1 MSIVKGSKKGSGQ
14 ARQPNIAPDSAQS
27 KTRINI
33 LYGLAEGEIEGLA
46 NGNKS
51 ILLENTPLEDNN
63 GKLNFE
69 SVKVDFR
76 SGTNDQDYIE
86 GFPAVES
93 ETAIDVELKAGTPW
107 VKSFKNL
114 DLDALRIRLKW
125 GPLRT
130 QDATSGDVSG
140 VTIEYAVELQTDGGP
155 WTEVLKT
162 KISDKTS
169 ANYERAHRINLP
181 KADSDWLIRVRRI
194 TPNSTSEYVSDKMYI
209 EAVTEVID
217 AKLRYPNTALLG
229 LQYDA
234 ETFNNV
240 AKIAVECKGTKIK
253 LPSNYNPVSRTY
265 AGMWDGTFI
274 SAYSNNPAWVYY
286 DICTSDRY
294 GLGDRLTPFMIDKW
308 SLYRLGQYCDESVN
322 DGQGGQEPRFT
333 CNVYLQRAEEAYEI
347 LKKLAGV
354 FRAISYWDGNSIIC
368 DADIPQDTY
377 FTYTRANVIGE
388 FEYSGTRAR
397 DRHNV
402 VKVAFDNPANH
413 YKTEYE
419 YVRDEQA
426 ISDSG
431 QVRILDLNAWG
442 CTSRGQAQR
451 AGLWALKSEQSE
463 TRTVTFKV
471 GLDGWIPQPGR
482 VIEIADEL
490 FAGRANGGRVSAI
503 SEDRVNLT
511 IDRDDV
517 VAKPGDRLVVN
528 GENGK
533 AQTRIIQSINGRVIT
548 VTLPFDL
555 NSIAAENIWVIDAQD
570 LATMKFRVISIRQ
583 EEKNKFTINA
593 IQYNSKKF
601 DEIDSGAYFE
611 EVPISVINPTIQDP
625 VSDILITSENKVN
638 QGINITTMILSWK
651 QAKGAVKYLVEWRKD
666 NGSWLR
672 LPLTGNN
679 SLEVQGVY
687 SGNYQ
692 ARVTAISA
700 FEVSSLPVY
709 SSITELVGKNGLPPK
724 LEFIRATGIL
734 FGMQLDW
741 SFPKV
746 GAQDAAYVE
755 IRVSPDGVSN
765 IAPLGQFAYPTN
777 THKIQGLQP
786 NLIQYYSGRIVD
798 KIGNVGAWSEWVNGT
813 TIANPEA
820 VLDLISG
827 HIAESDL
834 AKELQGKIENTVNV
848 AEAAEQAAT
857 NAQTAASSAQTAA
870 SNAQT
875 AATDAKTAATSAQ
888 TAASTAQT
896 QATNAQQVAN
906 EASATA
912 ANAKNAADQAVT
924 AASSA
929 TAAAASAA
937 TTATNAQ
944 TTANNASVAANNANT
959 AAATAQASATSANT
973 AASNAQKDATSAIT
987 AAANAQTS
995 ANNAATAASKVA
1007 SDLTTTTNQLNQ
1019 KIADETGARTTAIS
1033 QMNDGLTTETTQ
1045 RKSEDAALL
1054 SNVETY
1060 KSSTNGTLSSLQTQ
1074 ITTNATNTSVNTSK
1088 ITSLDSRLTTN
1099 EGKTADATTS
1109 AATAQQTANTA
1120 VTNAAAAASS
1130 VTSLKA
1136 ELSTGKG
1143 INNIVAP
1150 FSDPQ
1155 ELSTN
1160 ILGASRTVALVNS
1173 LMRVKGKAY
1182 DVTFTAAAGNIYFG
1196 SASTAT
1202 VNTTAAG
1209 SITGGKRYM
1218 LSAYLKN
1225 LDATKQA
1232 DVYFTLLWFKRALD
1246 GSVSTSQVTLQSQLT
1261 GNLRVTPSN
1270 DGGTITFKGV
1280 VAPVD
1285 AFAFT
1290 FICTGNGTYNVAGSR
1305 ILIDMLMFEE
1315 SIGDDKPASTWTAG
1329 PADLGAIK
1337 TALDTN
1343 ATAISGI
1350 TTRVGNAEGTITSQG
1365 NSITQL
1371 NNSVT
1376 TINGALSNKAD
1387 ATALNA
1393 LTSRVSNA
1401 EGSISSQ
1408 STNITNLQ
1416 NSVTSINGTLLTK
1429 ADNAALQTL
1438 DSKVTTINGKVE
1450 VNSTAITSLSSSL
1463 NNATSFILMN
1473 AGNALTDWVT
1483 YAASGEYS
1491 VISEA
1496 TGQTGKVIQL
1506 GNNAGNDTVWMHA
1519 NNLIPFDQTKT
1530 YRIRARYRRRSGTGV
1545 IYVGIAQKTPDKAFY
1560 VTTTNTQTANM
1571 GSSNYAIS
1579 AHAPAIDEW
1588 QEVVAYFK
1596 GRSAGAAGG
1605 SGTQASPRT
1614 VSQMTGFITPMFLAN
1629 YANQT
1634 GTVELDYLI
1643 LEDAE
1648 AIAGNQANATALD
1661 TLDSKVTDVDGR
1673 LTTTTNSVT
1682 SLGSR
1687 MTTAEGGIN
1696 STNTAVSA
1704 LSTRMTNAEGSI
1716 TNQSSSITSLQ
1727 NSVTSINGT
1736 LANKADASAVTALT
1750 NRVTTAEGTITSQ
1763 GNSITSLRND
1773 LTTTNNAVATK
1784 ADSSALNTL
1793 DSKVTGI
1800 DGRVTSNA
1808 SAITSL
1814 KTELSTGK
1822 GANLLIASYSDPQ
1835 VLPYAAT
1842 KANVNLGLTPSLE
1855 RSGKAYTFTNVT
1867 SNVANYIYLGHY
1879 SDRTKASIGMTG
1891 GAKYLLSFYAK
1902 AEAAGFVGRFFLR
1915 ALDNT
1920 DAAIATTGL
1929 NLLGTS
1935 SQTVRFGTTWT
1946 KYSFYLSSPV
1956 PAGAVAGSLLFYTGG
1971 IAGEVTPAGAMVTID
1986 KMMIEEF
1993 IGTEKEGSSWVAGS
2007 PDLAAIQ
2014 TTLDANSSA
2023 ITNLTSRVS
2032 NTEGV
2037 VTSQSN
2043 SISSL
2048 NNSVTSINTALSS
2061 KADAS
2066 AVNTLS
2072 NKVTAAEGNITS
2084 QGNAITSLRNDL
2096 NTTNDKVST
2105 KADTSALTSLDTK
2118 VTSID
2123 GRVTT
2128 NTNAVTSLQGR
2139 VNTVE
2144 SGLSTKAEATALNN
2158 YYTKTEADSAT
2169 SGAIDTFNSQLTIG
2183 GVNVVTNS
2191 EAPRTSA
2198 ATSNKEYLLY
2208 ERSAELKAF
2217 YDENLD
2223 KPITI
2228 SFDMSVPVVGAVQVY
2243 SSNGSAHTFT
2253 TSVNAVIANQWIK
2266 YSVTVNPR
2274 THTANTTVS
2283 TIEFYGTYGTG
2294 RIPTIRK
2301 LQIEAGTKAT
2311 AWSPSPRDTKALLD
2325 ANATAIQTT
2334 QTKVDNIDGRLTTAT
2349 DSITSLGSRMSTA
2362 EGNITGTN
2370 SALSGLS
2377 TRMTTA
2383 EGKITNQSD
2392 SIASLQNSVSTIN
2405 GSLANK
2411 ADSSVVNSLTSR
2423 VAATEG
2429 SLVSQSGQITTLNN
2443 NLTTTNNNLT
2453 ATNTALNDVND
2464 LARLQTLGKPLRDDP
2479 MFATGTGGLGSYA
2492 AITGSSFTRQA
2503 KSSDNPSTS
2512 TNEMLL
2518 AFTSTVTGLG
2528 SGWYPTSPTL
2538 VGGPNKV
2545 FLIKQVIK
2553 MPVGF
2558 YLVAIGND
2566 IGTGGYRKIYGN
2578 IDGTGK
2584 FETYLTVVACGPDA
2598 TASIQG
2604 HFRAAVRSTQTGTT
2618 ANPIEVKLAS
2628 YEVFDV
2634 TAVNDTIPKAY
2645 RDSITANANAISTL
2659 TNTVTQQG
2667 NTITSQG
2674 NSITSLNNSI
2684 TSINGSLASK
2694 ADASAVTSLDSKV
2707 TLIDGKLTSNT
2718 SALTA
2723 LQSSFDGLPNQGV
2736 NIFGPEI
2743 SNPVEKPTN
2752 WTSGLPFEIV
2762 QSPDTVNVRA
2772 FQFTMPASSGSG
2784 TYFNIGG
2791 GQVPRQ
2797 WLNEGKYVFSFV
2809 AKTVGGTPPHPIE
2822 WQFYN
2827 ADSTRQRFSITA
2839 TLTRYSGVFTVPAG
2853 GAAVCMLLIG
2863 NPTAKAAGQVIN
2875 IERLMLERQVG
2886 SNTTPSTWIAGTDAS
2901 GMIISTQAKA
2911 TDLFNTATN
2920 QNTATAGRVTSLES
2934 RMTSTEGTLSTKADA
2949 SALQTLDTKVTNVDG
2964 KVTSNTNAI
2973 TSLNSTL
2980 SNATSSISMNA
2991 GNSLIDWTLFNALG
3005 EYSIVAQADGQAGRV
3020 IQLGNNAGNDMVWMH
3035 PNNFIPFD
3043 ATKTYRLRARYRRR
3057 FGTGSVYIGVSQKT
3071 PDKTLYVTTGN
3082 TLSADMGSSNYAL
3095 NAQTPAFDQWQEVV
3109 AYFKGRSTGAA
3120 TGSGSQA
3127 SPRTIS
3133 QQAGFITPMFLANYT
3148 NQAGIVELDYLILE
3162 DAEAIAGNQ
3171 ANATAL
3177 TTLDTKVTDVD
3188 GRLATATNS
3197 ITALGSRMSTAEG
3210 NISAT
3215 NTALSGLSTRM
3226 TAAEGGLTNQSNSIT
3241 SLTNSIN
3248 SLDSDSLIPDYNLA
3262 NPEKWISHYGYA
3274 MAQYFKNTTTGKI
3287 SNTVF
3292 RKDTTVPVNC
3302 FNYAR
3307 TPLPNDRTYKVS
3319 FWVRCSADSNGLLMI
3334 PIGRS
3339 TNDGKFT
3346 TAGYTSAGVAVTD
3359 VPKNETWT
3367 KIEKIVNLTS
3377 TSDANPQLFFGI
3389 APGHTG
3395 SAGWWEIQGYKVS
3408 PVLTTADA
3416 DSSFATSAALT
3427 SLTSTVT
3434 QQGSTLTSQG
3444 TDITSLKNSV
3454 TSINGTL
3461 TNKAD
3466 ASAVNTLS
3474 NRVTAAE
3481 GNITSQGNSITSL
3494 NNTLANNDLSNL
3506 ILNPDFID
3514 PKNGWTA
3521 GVIVDATDAAPN
3533 PPSPKA
3539 LKLNNRDSY
3548 YGPHVKCNVGDMF
3561 YVSAWFATPNTAA
3574 TATVVIG
3581 LNTRNVS
3588 AVNGWYTV
3596 AAKSTDKT
3604 IWTMVEGYFTVP
3616 AGAVEVRPWLQVSI
3630 AAADAPAQLW
3640 HVTNIQV
3647 RNITGNKKL
3656 ASDLQATSSALST
3669 LDSKAT
3675 NIDGRVTSASNN
3687 IVTLNNSVT
3696 NINTSLSQK
3705 ADASALTS
3713 LSNRVTTAEGNIS
3726 SQGGSITS
3734 LTNNLTVTTNTAN
3747 AALPKIQGGTG
3758 AAKLFRGALV
3768 FQQNGVNITG
3778 NIVIQ
3783 TPITF
3788 TSKMFRLALTGYNYL
3803 AGKTDINLNIGGYAY
3818 SGTSIIQHGVVNSGT
3833 LPIRVR
3839 LGVRNGTVVV
3849 ILTSQAPNA
3858 YWQYPKF
3865 NIDAEIGY
3873 TTAPDDWINGWSV
3886 SVIAE
3891 TDLATNGISA
3901 IVEPSLLDVSTEIAA
3916 NATAVTN
3923 LTNTVTQQGN
3933 TITSQGNSI
3942 TALNNS
3948 ITSINGALTT
3958 KADTSVVSD
3967 LGGRVTTTEGKIDA
3981 NTSSITSLTAN
3992 LKNTATGVTM
4002 SASIDVDPD
4011 NEWIYWVKNGEV
4023 TRADDASALGG
4034 KVYRF
4039 GNNAGNDHVNAK
4051 SRAKLP
4057 FDQTKTYRIRARYR
4071 RNSGTGTIYCA
4082 LFGIAADGVSH
4093 VNSSNTVTSDAGSS
4107 NYFVINQAPALN
4119 VWQEVTVYVKGRA
4132 AGAATGSWTLDS
4144 PRQVP
4149 NATAYISVQFLA
4161 NYSNAAGVV
4170 DLDYLIIEDADA
4182 IAANDTT
4189 AKALTSLT
4197 TRVSTAEGTITSQG
4211 NSITTLNNSITT
4223 INGTLATK
4231 ADSSA
4236 LTTLANRVTVTEG
4249 SITSQGSSITSLN
4262 SSVSGLL
4269 KDVEVTDTRSTN
4281 QAPSWYWATYP
4292 KRIVREFKQASTLGL
4307 TGMGTYV
4314 SLETYVYYSDATGGP
4329 IIQIARGTDSKLTAE
4344 RRSTNASTWGTW
4356 SQDIKTLSDGLV
4368 NKAEASALTSLD
4380 AKVTTIDGKVSTQAT
4395 SITNLTTT
4403 VGGHTS
4409 SIQSQ
4414 QQSIDG
4420 LTARATLKLQSG
4432 NLVGGVGIENDSKTV
4447 DFIVQ
4452 ANRFA
4457 IGAPSTVTGTVTPK
4471 YAFTYQSTST
4481 TLPNGTVIPA
4491 GLYLD
4496 NASIGYI
4503 NANKINADSLSAISA
4518 TLGTLTTYR
4527 DPAKPNGAR
4536 MVLTGSLITVYDD
4549 NNVVR
4554 VRLGLW

>member
-93 ETAIDVELKAGTPW
+93 ETAVDVELKAGTPW

-209 EAVTEVID
+209 EAVTEIID

-490 FAGRANGGRVSAI
+490 FAGRANGGRVSTI

-555 NSIAAENIWVIDAQD
+555 GSIAAENIWVIDAQD

-651 QAKGAVKYLVEWRKD
+651 QAKGAVKYFVEWRKD

-709 SSITELVGKNGLPPK
+709 SSITELIGKKGLPPK

-741 SFPKV
+741 SFPNV

-777 THKIQGLQP
+777 THKVQGLQP

-834 AKELQGKIENTVNV
+834 AQELQGKIENTVNV

-857 NAQTAASSAQTAA
+857 NAQTAANSAQTAA

-875 AATDAKTAATSAQ
+875 AATEAKTAATNAQ

-912 ANAKNAADQAVT
+912 ANAKNAAEQ
-924 AASSA
+924 AASTALTASNVATNAKNAADTAKSMAESA
-929 TAAAASAA
+929 TTAAANANTA
-937 TTATNAQ
+937 ATNAQ
-944 TTANNASVAANNANT
+944 TTAT
-959 AAATAQASATSANT
+959 
-973 AASNAQKDATSAIT
+973 NAQKTATD
-987 AAANAQTS
+987 
-995 ANNAATAASKVA
+995 AATAASKVA
-1007 SDLTTTTNQLNQ
+1007 SDLTTSTNQLNQ
-1019 KIADETGARTTAIS
+1019 KIADETSTRTTAIS
-1033 QMNDGLTTETTQ
+1033 QMKDGLTTETTQ

-1054 SNVETY
+1054 SNIETY
-1060 KSSTNGTLSSLQTQ
+1060 KSSTNNSLASLQTQ
-1074 ITTNATNTSVNTSK
+1074 ITTNATNTSANTSK
-1088 ITSLDSRLTTN
+1088 ISSLDSRLTTN
-1099 EGKTADATTS
+1099 EGKTADAITS

-1120 VTNAAAAASS
+1120 VTNAAAAASA
-1130 VTSLKA
+1130 VTSLKS

-1150 FSDPQ
+1150 YSDPQ
-1155 ELSTN
+1155 ELSAN

-1196 SASTAT
+1196 SASTST

-1209 SITGGKRYM
+1209 SITGGKGYM
-1218 LSAYLKN
+1218 LSAYFKN
-1225 LDATKQA
+1225 LDVAKQA
-1232 DVYFTLLWFKRALD
+1232 DVYISLLWFRRAAD
-1246 GSVSTSQVTLQSQLT
+1246 GTVSTAQATLQNQAT
-1261 GNLRVTPSN
+1261 GNLRVTPTN
-1270 DGGTITFKGV
+1270 DGGTISFKAV
-1280 VAPVD
+1280 TAPAD
-1285 AFAFT
+1285 AFAFS
-1290 FICTGNGTYNVAGSR
+1290 FICTGNGTYNVVGSR
-1305 ILIDMLMFEE
+1305 ILIDMLMLEE
-1315 SIGDDKPASTWTAG
+1315 YIGDDKPASTWTAG

-1337 TALDTN
+1337 SALDAN
-1343 ATAISGI
+1343 ASAISTL
-1350 TTRVGNAEGTITSQG
+1350 TTRVTNDEGVITSQGNSITQLNNSITTINGTLTNKADGTALNALTNRVSNAEGVITSQG

-1371 NNSVT
+1371 NNSVNS
-1376 TINGALSNKAD
+1376 INGTLSDKAD
-1387 ATALNA
+1387 ATALN
-1393 LTSRVSNA
+1393 S
-1401 EGSISSQ
+1401 
-1408 STNITNLQ
+1408 
-1416 NSVTSINGTLLTK
+1416 
-1429 ADNAALQTL
+1429 
-1438 DSKVTTINGKVE
+1438 
-1450 VNSTAITSLSSSL
+1450 
-1463 NNATSFILMN
+1463 
-1473 AGNALTDWVT
+1473 
-1483 YAASGEYS
+1483 
-1491 VISEA
+1491 
-1496 TGQTGKVIQL
+1496 
-1506 GNNAGNDTVWMHA
+1506 
-1519 NNLIPFDQTKT
+1519 
-1530 YRIRARYRRRSGTGV
+1530 
-1545 IYVGIAQKTPDKAFY
+1545 
-1560 VTTTNTQTANM
+1560 
-1571 GSSNYAIS
+1571 
-1579 AHAPAIDEW
+1579 
-1588 QEVVAYFK
+1588 
-1596 GRSAGAAGG
+1596 
-1605 SGTQASPRT
+1605 
-1614 VSQMTGFITPMFLAN
+1614 
-1629 YANQT
+1629 
-1634 GTVELDYLI
+1634 
-1643 LEDAE
+1643 
-1648 AIAGNQANATALD
+1648 
-1661 TLDSKVTDVDGR
+1661 
-1673 LTTTTNSVT
+1673 
-1682 SLGSR
+1682 
-1687 MTTAEGGIN
+1687 
-1696 STNTAVSA
+1696 
-1704 LSTRMTNAEGSI
+1704 
-1716 TNQSSSITSLQ
+1716 
-1727 NSVTSINGT
+1727 
-1736 LANKADASAVTALT
+1736 LT
-1750 NRVTTAEGTITSQ
+1750 NRVTTAEGQITAQGSAIVSIKNDLVATNNALSTKADSSALNTLDSKVTSIDGRVTSNAGAITSLKSELSAGKGSNLLIAPFSDPQVVPYTATKSGVEVSLADSTLRTGKAYNFKNLTANISNYVYIGNYSDGRQAPVAVRGGTKLLFSFYAKADVAGFIGRFALRVFNQSGASVQVVTLLWTSTQTQNVSFTTDLVKYTLYLSSPIHADGVTASILLYTGGASSAALTPAGAILTMDKLMIEEYVGDNKDGSPWVAGSADLNGIYASLDASATAVSNLTTRVTNAEGTLTSQ

-1773 LTTTNNAVATK
+1773 LTTTN
-1784 ADSSALNTL
+1784 
-1793 DSKVTGI
+1793 
-1800 DGRVTSNA
+1800 
-1808 SAITSL
+1808 
-1814 KTELSTGK
+1814 
-1822 GANLLIASYSDPQ
+1822 
-1835 VLPYAAT
+1835 
-1842 KANVNLGLTPSLE
+1842 
-1855 RSGKAYTFTNVT
+1855 
-1867 SNVANYIYLGHY
+1867 SNV
-1879 SDRTKASIGMTG
+1879 SK
-1891 GAKYLLSFYAK
+1891 
-1902 AEAAGFVGRFFLR
+1902 
-1915 ALDNT
+1915 
-1920 DAAIATTGL
+1920 
-1929 NLLGTS
+1929 
-1935 SQTVRFGTTWT
+1935 
-1946 KYSFYLSSPV
+1946 
-1956 PAGAVAGSLLFYTGG
+1956 
-1971 IAGEVTPAGAMVTID
+1971 
-1986 KMMIEEF
+1986 
-1993 IGTEKEGSSWVAGS
+1993 
-2007 PDLAAIQ
+2007 
-2014 TTLDANSSA
+2014 
-2023 ITNLTSRVS
+2023 
-2032 NTEGV
+2032 
-2037 VTSQSN
+2037 
-2043 SISSL
+2043 
-2048 NNSVTSINTALSS
+2048 
-2061 KADAS
+2061 KADA
-2066 AVNTLS
+2066 
-2072 NKVTAAEGNITS
+2072 
-2084 QGNAITSLRNDL
+2084 
-2096 NTTNDKVST
+2096 
-2105 KADTSALTSLDTK
+2105 SALTSLDTK

-2128 NTNAVTSLQGR
+2128 NTNVVTALQGR
-2139 VNTVE
+2139 VTTVE
-2144 SGLSTKAEATALNN
+2144 GGLSTKADASALNN
-2158 YYTKTEADSAT
+2158 FYTKTEADSAT
-2169 SGAIDTFNSQLTIG
+2169 SGAIDAFNSQLTIG
-2183 GVNVVTNS
+2183 GVNAVANS
-2191 EAPRTSA
+2191 EAPRTSTA
-2198 ATSNKEYLLY
+2198 ASNKEYLLY

-2223 KPITI
+2223 KPVTI
-2228 SFDMSVPVVGAVQVY
+2228 SFEMSVPIAGAVQVY
-2243 SSNGSAHTFT
+2243 SSNGSAHHFV
-2253 TSVNAVIANQWIK
+2253 TSVVAVIPNQFIK

-2274 THTANTTVS
+2274 TNTASTTVS

-2301 LQIEAGTKAT
+2301 LQIEAGNKAT
-2311 AWSPSPRDTKALLD
+2311 AWSPSPRDTQAALD
-2325 ANATAIQTT
+2325 ANASAIQTT

-2349 DSITSLGSRMSTA
+2349 ESITSLSSRMATA
-2362 EGNITGTN
+2362 EGNITSTN
-2370 SALSGLS
+2370 GAVSGLS
-2377 TRMTTA
+2377 TRMATA

-2392 SIASLQNSVSTIN
+2392 SITSLQNSVNSIN
-2405 GSLANK
+2405 GTLANK
-2411 ADSSVVNSLTSR
+2411 ADSSAVTNLTSR
-2423 VAATEG
+2423 VSTAEG
-2429 SLVSQSGQITTLNN
+2429 NITSQGNSITSLNNSLAVSGKGGTNLLIKSNVVGTYNGVAYPHHVYQLGEDWEVGAKYTLLWCADHTRGAGDNSSYLAVYAGGGNQYVQEVANSNGKVVRKITFTKSSSGVGKVINFYMINRPTADKNTVGTIYWAVLVKGDVITTD
-2443 NLTTTNNNLT
+2443 
-2453 ATNTALNDVND
+2453 AWI
-2464 LARLQTLGKPLRDDP
+2464 PS
-2479 MFATGTGGLGSYA
+2479 SY
-2492 AITGSSFTRQA
+2492 
-2503 KSSDNPSTS
+2503 D
-2512 TNEMLL
+2512 
-2518 AFTSTVTGLG
+2518 
-2528 SGWYPTSPTL
+2528 
-2538 VGGPNKV
+2538 
-2545 FLIKQVIK
+2545 
-2553 MPVGF
+2553 
-2558 YLVAIGND
+2558 YL
-2566 IGTGGYRKIYGN
+2566 
-2578 IDGTGK
+2578 
-2584 FETYLTVVACGPDA
+2584 P
-2598 TASIQG
+2598 
-2604 HFRAAVRSTQTGTT
+2604 
-2618 ANPIEVKLAS
+2618 
-2628 YEVFDV
+2628 DV
-2634 TAVNDTIPKAY
+2634 TA
-2645 RDSITANANAISTL
+2645 NASAISNL

-2667 NTITSQG
+2667 NTITSHS

-2684 TSINGSLASK
+2684 TSINGSLANK
-2694 ADASAVTSLDSKV
+2694 AESSALQSLDSKV
-2707 TLIDGKLTSNT
+2707 TTIDGKVTSNT

-2736 NIFGPEI
+2736 NLLGPEI

-2752 WTSGLPFEIV
+2752 WVSGLPYEV
-2762 QSPDTVNVRA
+2762 VSSTDTVNVRV
-2772 FQFTMPASSGSG
+2772 FQFTMPAASGSG
-2784 TYFNIGG
+2784 MYFNIGG

-2797 WLNEGKYVFSFV
+2797 WLTEGKYIFSFV
-2809 AKTVGGTPPHPIE
+2809 AKTVDGTPPHPID
-2822 WQFYN
+2822 WLMYN
-2827 ADSTRQRFSITA
+2827 VSATRLRFNITA

-2853 GAAVCMLLIG
+2853 GAAACMLLIG
-2863 NPTAKAAGQVIN
+2863 NPTAKAAGQVVV
-2875 IERLMLERQVG
+2875 IERMMLERQVG
-2886 SNTTPSTWIAGTDAS
+2886 SNTTPSTWIAGSDPS

-2920 QNTATAGRVTSLES
+2920 QNSATAGRVTSLES
-2934 RMTSTEGTLSTKADA
+2934 RMTSTEGALSTKADA

-2973 TSLNSTL
+2973 TSLNSALT
-2980 SNATSSISMNA
+2980 NATSTISMNA
-2991 GNSLIDWTLFNALG
+2991 GSPLADWTTYAATGEFNVIA
-3005 EYSIVAQADGQAGRV
+3005 EATGQSGKV
-3020 IQLGNNAGNDMVWMH
+3020 IQLGNNAGNDTIWLH
-3035 PNNFIPFD
+3035 ANNLIPFD
-3043 ATKTYRLRARYRRR
+3043 QTKTYRIRARYRRR
-3057 FGTGSVYIGVSQKT
+3057 AGSGTIYLGIAQKT
-3071 PDKTLYVTTGN
+3071 SDKAWYVTTGN
-3082 TLSADMGSSNYAL
+3082 TQAANMASSNYVV
-3095 NAQTPAFDQWQEVV
+3095 NAHAPVIDEWQEIVG
-3109 AYFKGRSTGAA
+3109 YYKGRSAGAA
-3120 TGSGSQA
+3120 TGSGSLA
-3127 SPRTIS
+3127 SPRTAS
-3133 QQAGFITPMFLANYT
+3133 QMTGFISPLFIANYQ

-3177 TTLDTKVTDVD
+3177 NTLDTKVTEVD

-3197 ITALGSRMSTAEG
+3197 ITSLGSRMSTAEG
-3210 NISAT
+3210 NISAA

-3248 SLDSDSLIPDYNLA
+3248 SFDSDSLIPDYNLA
-3262 NPEKWISHYGYA
+3262 NPEKWISHYGYD
-3274 MAQYFKNTTTGKI
+3274 MKQYFKTTTTGKVG
-3287 SNTVF
+3287 NTVF
-3292 RKDTTVPVNC
+3292 RKDTSVPVNC
-3302 FNYAR
+3302 FNYSLSAV
-3307 TPLPNDRTYKVS
+3307 PNDRTYRIS
-3319 FWVRCSADSNGLLMI
+3319 FWVRCSSDSNGSLSI
-3334 PIGRS
+3334 PVMYGYA
-3339 TNDGKFT
+3339 DGLWT
-3346 TAGYTSAGVAVTD
+3346 TSRYTALGIPAAMM
-3359 VPKNETWT
+3359 PT
-3367 KIEKIVNLTS
+3367 KDGNWYFVSVICNLTS
-3377 TSDANPQLFFGI
+3377 NTTIQQMRFGI

-3395 SAGWWEIQGYKVS
+3395 TAGWWEVQGYKVS

-3416 DSSFATSAALT
+3416 DSSFATSAALS
-3427 SLTSTVT
+3427 SLTSTVS
-3434 QQGSTLTSQG
+3434 QQGSTITSQS
-3444 TDITSLKNSV
+3444 TDITNLKNSV

-3514 PKNGWTA
+3514 PKSGWTA

-3539 LKLNNRDSY
+3539 LKLTNRDSY
-3548 YGPHVKCNVGDMF
+3548 YGPFVKCNVGDMF
-3561 YVSAWFATPNTAA
+3561 YVSGWFATPNTSA
-3574 TATVVIG
+3574 TATAVIG
-3581 LNTRNVS
+3581 LNTRNAS

-3604 IWTMVEGYFTVP
+3604 TWTMVEGYFTIP

-3630 AAADAPAQLW
+3630 AAADAAAQLW

-3669 LDSKAT
+3669 LDSKVT
-3675 NIDGRVTSASNN
+3675 NIDGRVTSSSNN

-3696 NINTSLSQK
+3696 NINTALSQK
-3705 ADASALTS
+3705 ADASAISS

-3726 SQGGSITS
+3726 SQGSSITS
-3734 LTNNLTVTTNTAN
+3734 LTNNLAVTTNTAN

-3758 AAKLFRGALV
+3758 AAKLFRGVLV
-3768 FQQNGVNITG
+3768 FQQNGANVVG

-3818 SGTSIIQHGVVNSGT
+3818 TGTSIIQHGVVNSGT
-3833 LPIRVR
+3833 LPTRVR

-3858 YWQYPKF
+3858 YWQYPNF

-3873 TTAPDDWINGWSV
+3873 TTPPDDWINGWSASLV
-3886 SVIAE
+3886 AE
-3891 TDLATNGISA
+3891 ADLASSGISA
-3901 IVEPSLLDVSTEIAA
+3901 IVEPSLLDVSTEITA
-3916 NATAVTN
+3916 NASAISN
-3923 LTNTVTQQGN
+3923 LTNTVTQQGG
-3933 TITSQGNSI
+3933 TITSHSNSI
-3942 TALNNS
+3942 TSLNNS
-3948 ITSINGALTT
+3948 ITSINGALNT
-3958 KADTSVVSD
+3958 KASTSAVTD
-3967 LGGRVTTTEGKIDA
+3967 LDSRVTTAEGKITA

-3992 LKNTATGVTM
+3992 LKNVANGITM
-4002 SASIDVDPD
+4002 SASLDVDPD
-4011 NEWIYWVKNGEV
+4011 SEWIYWTKNGEV
-4023 TRADDASALGG
+4023 ARADDTSALGG

-4039 GNNAGNDHVNAK
+4039 GNNAGNDHVNARSK
-4051 SRAKLP
+4051 AKLP

-4071 RNSGTGTIYCA
+4071 RLSGTGTVYCA
-4082 LFGIAADGVSH
+4082 VCCLALDGISH
-4093 VNSSNTVTSDAGSS
+4093 VNSSNTVSTDFGSS
-4107 NYFVINQAPALN
+4107 NYFVINQSPTNN
-4119 VWQEVTVYVKGRA
+4119 VWQEVTVYVKGRST
-4132 AGAATGSWTLDS
+4132 GAATGSWTLAA
-4144 PRQVP
+4144 PRQMP
-4149 NATAYISVQFLA
+4149 NATAFLSVQFLA
-4161 NYSNAAGVV
+4161 NYSNAAGMTE
-4170 DLDYLIIEDADA
+4170 LDYIIIEDADA
-4182 IAANDTT
+4182 IAANDAT
-4189 AKALTSLT
+4189 ANALSSLD
-4197 TRVSTAEGTITSQG
+4197 TRVTTAEGKITSQG
-4211 NSITTLNNSITT
+4211 SSITSLNNSITT
-4223 INGTLATK
+4223 INGTLSTK

-4236 LTTLANRVTVTEG
+4236 LTNLANRVTVTEN
-4249 SITSQGSSITSLN
+4249 SITTQGSSITSLN
-4262 SSVSGLL
+4262 ASVSGLL

-4281 QAPSWYWATYP
+4281 QPPSWYWTNYP
-4292 KRIVREFKQASTLGL
+4292 KRIVREFKQASTIGL

-4314 SLETYVYYSDATGGP
+4314 SLETYVYYGDATGGP

-4344 RRSTNASTWGTW
+4344 RRSASASTWGTW
-4356 SQDIKTLSDGLV
+4356 SQDIKTLSDGLA
-4368 NKAEASALTSLD
+4368 NKAEASALSTLD

-4403 VGGHTS
+4403 VGGHTA

-4414 QQSIDG
+4414 QESIDG
-4420 LTARATLKLQSG
+4420 LKARATLKLQSG

-4447 DFIVQ
+4447 DFIIQ

-4471 YAFTYQSTST
+4471 YAFSYQSTPM

-4527 DPAKPNGAR
+4527 DPANPNGAR
-4536 MVLTGSLITVYDD
+4536 MVLTGSLLEVYDD
-4549 NNVVR
+4549 NNVMR
-4554 VRLGLW
+4554 VRLGLWD